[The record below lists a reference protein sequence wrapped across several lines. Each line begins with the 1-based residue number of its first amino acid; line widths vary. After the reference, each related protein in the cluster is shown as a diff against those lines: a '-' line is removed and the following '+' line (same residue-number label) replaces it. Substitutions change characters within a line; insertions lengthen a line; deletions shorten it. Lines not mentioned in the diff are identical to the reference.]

1 MSTSSTTDARKPAPG
16 DPPEPILHRPVA
28 GNLEAGQCPP
38 PTSRPVG
45 SGGISGPHDPAPLLT
60 IAQVCRRI
68 PGARGAARLNPS
80 TVTRWILT
88 GCPGRAGARIQLP
101 ATRVGGR
108 WLIAPDALDAF
119 FAALAAT
126 AVAPSNP
133 PPRTPPR
140 REGDASARAARELER
155 RGA

>member
-1 MSTSSTTDARKPAPG
+1 MSTSSTADARRAPG
-16 DPPEPILHRPVA
+16 DLPERVVHRPVA
-28 GNLEAGQCPP
+28 GSPKPVHCPSP
-38 PTSRPVG
+38 VSRPAG
-45 SGGISGPHDPAPLLT
+45 PGGISGALDPSPLLT

-68 PGARGAARLNPS
+68 PGARGASRLNPS

-126 AVAPSNP
+126 AVAPKP
-133 PPRTPPR
+133 PPRTPSR